1 MTHISISVIKTA
13 LEENIIIYK
22 FPPDVTDVMQS
33 LDVIY
38 FGLLKR
44 AWKNRL
50 QQRINEFG
58 IKQSLTTCGFVNE
71 LCAIWGNGMK
81 RENAISGF
89 ESTSFFVR
97 LLY

>member
-58 IKQSLTTCGFVNE
+58 IKQSVTSSKLVNKLCG
-71 LCAIWGNGMK
+71 IWGDNKKKGK
-81 RENAISGF
+81 F
-89 ESTSFFVR
+89 YYW
-97 LLY
+97 L